1 VIPAKEYRKTAVRM
15 PGSVPS
21 GVKGFMHWIEGTV
34 RRVTFDSESL
44 KQDAHR
50 IHASAEQW
58 RTVSDEQLHEQLMV
72 FREHFRR
79 RGRDYKAHIPA
90 AMALLVESSERILGM
105 RPFAEQVMGA
115 MALMNGSLIEMQTGE
130 GKTLVAALA
139 AVFFGWS
146 GKPCH
151 VITVNDYLAARDYAR
166 LEPLY
171 SFCGLSGACV
181 TAEADRD
188 ERRQSYACSVVYVT
202 AKELVADFLKDRL
215 LMQGVTDPSRRY
227 IRPTSERDAGTGPV
241 LNGLSAAIVDEADSV
256 LVDDA
261 ATPLIISRSVKNK
274 PLLDACNEAV
284 RLASQLKKEV
294 HYNVEVRYRQIML
307 TQEGKSRIEQM
318 TSSLAPFWHAPVRR
332 EELLLLVL
340 SAREFFRKGKDY
352 IVNDGKIVIVDEF
365 TGRLMPE
372 RKWRQGTHQ
381 IIELLEGL
389 EMTDPVEVAARLSF
403 QRFFRFF
410 DTLSGMTGT
419 VNGLESELWHIYG
432 LNCVQIPTHR
442 PSRRQTFEKRV
453 FSEKGIKYAALL
465 DEIEAMHR
473 KGRPVLVGTRSVGES
488 EFLAGLLREKQ
499 LSFQLLNAIHHSEEA
514 AIIARAGERGSITI
528 ATNMAG
534 RGTDIALGE
543 DVSELGGLHVILA
556 EPNDAGR
563 IDRQFYG
570 RCARQGDPGSV
581 RSYISLDDV
590 LIQRNFSASFLT
602 EVMEKLLVQR
612 FSGAQSLLVF
622 LVGISQGT
630 AQRRVYQQR
639 LSLLRKDDNVDKMM
653 SFAGSGPKF

>member
-1 VIPAKEYRKTAVRM
+1 M
-15 PGSVPS
+15 PGSVPA
-21 GVKGFMHWIEGTV
+21 GLKGFTHWIAGNMHRTINDAE
-34 RRVTFDSESL
+34 RL
-44 KQDAHR
+44 KREASA
-50 IHASAEQW
+50 IHASAEQF
-58 RTVSDEQLHEQLMV
+58 RTISDDELRKKLMV

-79 RGRDYKAHIPA
+79 RGKDRNAHIPA
-90 AMALLVESSERILGM
+90 AMALLVESSERILGL
-105 RPFAEQVMGA
+105 RPFAEQIMGA
-115 MALMNGSLIEMQTGE
+115 MALINGSLIEMQTGE

-146 GKPCH
+146 GRPCH
-151 VITVNDYLAARDYAR
+151 VITVNDYLAERDYAR
-166 LEPLY
+166 LEPFFI
-171 SFCGLSGACV
+171 FCSLSAACV
-181 TAEADRD
+181 SAESSRE
-188 ERRQSYACSVVYVT
+188 ERRVRYACSVVYVT

-215 LMQGVTDPSRRY
+215 LMQGITDPSRRY
-227 IRPTSERDAGTGPV
+227 IRLTVERDGEDRPL

-274 PLLDACNEAV
+274 PLLDACREAV
-284 RLASQLKKEV
+284 HLASRLTRDE
-294 HYNVEVRYRQIML
+294 HYMVDERFRQIIL
-307 TQEGKSRIEQM
+307 YPTGRGKIEQM
-318 TSSLAPFWHAPVRR
+318 TTRLSSFWHAPARR
-332 EELLLLVL
+332 EELILLVL
-340 SAREFFRKGKDY
+340 AAREFFKKGKDY
-352 IVNDGKIVIVDEF
+352 VVKEGKIVIVDEF

-419 VNGLESELWHIYG
+419 VSGLASELWHIYS

-442 PSRRQTFEKRV
+442 PSLRQTSTKRV
-453 FSEKGIKYAALL
+453 FSEKQMKYAALL
-465 DEIEAMHR
+465 DEIEELHR

-488 EFLAGLLREKQ
+488 EFLAELLRQKC
-499 LSFQLLNAIHHSEEA
+499 LAFKLLNAIHHSEEA
-514 AIIARAGERGSITI
+514 AIIAKAGERGSITI

-534 RGTDIALGE
+534 RGTDIILG
-543 DVSELGGLHVILA
+543 DGVAELGGLHVILA
-556 EPNDAGR
+556 EPNEAQR

-581 RSYISLDDV
+581 RAYLSLDDL
-590 LIQRNFSASFLT
+590 LIQRNFPGLFLPS
-602 EVMEKLLVQR
+602 MLNKALLQQLP
-612 FSGAQSLLVF
+612 GAGSLVVF
-622 LVGISQGT
+622 LVNLSQKK
-630 AQRRVYQQR
+630 AQSRVYQQR
-639 LSLLRKDDNVDKMM
+639 LSLLLKDEGVDKMM